1 MSIHQYAF
9 DTQCQLILCCFMVHN
24 FIRLN
29 AMEEDIYYQDVE
41 DVHERNDDDEDGPS
55 STWRDHIAKDMWNQ
69 YVAMMQLRK

>member
-1 MSIHQYAF
+1 
-9 DTQCQLILCCFMVHN
+9 
-24 FIRLN
+24 
-29 AMEEDIYYQDVE
+29 MEEDIYYQDVE